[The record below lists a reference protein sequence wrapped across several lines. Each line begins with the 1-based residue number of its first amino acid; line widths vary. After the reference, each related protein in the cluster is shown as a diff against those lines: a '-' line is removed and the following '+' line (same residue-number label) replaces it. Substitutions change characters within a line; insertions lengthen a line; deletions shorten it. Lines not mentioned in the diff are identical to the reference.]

1 MSAGVIG
8 VVIGLLFGFGG
19 GVFFGVAIG
28 LEKAEGLWLD
38 GLKGLPGG
46 MTFTVDEIRE
56 ILGEK
61 ND

>member
-1 MSAGVIG
+1 MPGVIG
-8 VVIGLLFGFGG
+8 VVIGLLIGYGG
-19 GVFFGVAIG
+19 GLFFGVAIG

-38 GLKGLPGG
+38 GLNGLPGG

>member
-1 MSAGVIG
+1 MPGVIG

-19 GVFFGVAIG
+19 GVFFGAAIG

-56 ILGEK
+56 VLGDK
-61 ND
+61 K

>member
-19 GVFFGVAIG
+19 GVFFGAAIG

-38 GLKGLPGG
+38 GLKGLPGS

-56 ILGEK
+56 ILGDK

>member
-1 MSAGVIG
+1 MPGVIG
-8 VVIGLLFGFGG
+8 AVIGLLIGFGG

-56 ILGEK
+56 ILGDK

>member
-1 MSAGVIG
+1 MTGVIG

-19 GVFFGVAIG
+19 GVFFGTVIG
-28 LEKAEGLWLD
+28 IEKAEGFWLN

-56 ILGEK
+56 ILGDK
-61 ND
+61 K

>member
-1 MSAGVIG
+1 MPGVIG
-8 VVIGLLFGFGG
+8 VVIGLLIGYGG
-19 GVFFGVAIG
+19 GLFFGVAIG

>member
-1 MSAGVIG
+1 MSRVIG
-8 VVIGLLFGFGG
+8 VVIGLLFGFVG
-19 GVFFGVAIG
+19 GVSLGVVIG
-28 LEKAEGLWLD
+28 LEKAEGFWLD

-46 MTFTVDEIRE
+46 MTFTVDEIRG

>member
-1 MSAGVIG
+1 MNAGVIG
-8 VVIGLLFGFGG
+8 VVIGLLFGFVG
-19 GVFFGVAIG
+19 GVFFGVVIG

-46 MTFTVDEIRE
+46 MTFTVEEIRE